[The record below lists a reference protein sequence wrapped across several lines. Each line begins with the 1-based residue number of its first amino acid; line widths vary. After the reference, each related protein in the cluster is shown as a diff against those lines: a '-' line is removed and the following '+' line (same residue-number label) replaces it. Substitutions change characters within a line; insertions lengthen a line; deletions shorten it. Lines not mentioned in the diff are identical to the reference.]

1 MQRINFSFRL
11 IHSFSCLV
19 CFSFLAFAAN
29 VNAEVKTSNNSS
41 LNSSSEALVTTR
53 STTEVV
59 NSSSH
64 LNLPND
70 LRAQTSPDS
79 ISLEVKAADTTQTE
93 AATLERVKQATESLE
108 IKPTDW
114 AYQVLVALSNKY
126 KCGTLPAGN
135 LTLSREEFATS
146 LNSCLVSVEDLV
158 ALDRRKRKR
167 PTIRKRPSVANPSV
181 IAPAIEPEPV
191 VPTAPHVVAPPPPE
205 NTVSQKDLEELK
217 QLTQAFGP
225 ELKALD
231 TRLQAVEAKTAK
243 LETQQF
249 SATTK
254 LNGLAFFNITGTSS
268 ANNLLVETGSRDPVT
283 GQPVVGIAAQP
294 NTTFSNLVWLTLKS
308 SFTGKDLLTTQLA
321 AGNGNSP
328 YNSYNQNSSFG
339 FFNTTGVP
347 FTDRTAGTSSNQVVL
362 GELSYQLPVLDKA
375 SLVVGPVV
383 NFYKYFDDNR
393 FTFPLNGT
401 TSFNSINSTL
411 LSNAKRGAGAIFIT
425 PIGDQFDFRIGY
437 LSEANEFLP
446 GARSASNPAS
456 GLFGGNN
463 ALTAEVGFKPTAN
476 SKIRLLY
483 SRTNLQA
490 VNGLVGGSGA
500 TPSLPG
506 VADDGFGGQ
515 LSNGQSD
522 VLVANFDWLLAKQF
536 GLFGRYGVSTT
547 NLNRVAGGS
556 AGNVT
561 TQTFQI
567 GMAFPDLFKEGALG
581 TLSFVM
587 PFNFTSG
594 RNLLVAGAGNGGIQY
609 DIEAAISLPI
619 DNNITVVPAAYL
631 ILNPNNFTGNS
642 SVFVGNLRVQYSF

>member
-1 MQRINFSFRL
+1 MQRINFNFRL
-11 IHSFSCLV
+11 IQRFSCLV
-19 CFSFLAFAAN
+19 CLSFLAFAAQ
-29 VNAEVKTSNNSS
+29 VNAEGKTSHDSS
-41 LNSSSEALVTTR
+41 LNPTSKDSVITR

-59 NSSSH
+59 TPSSH
-64 LNLPND
+64 LNLPDD
-70 LRAQTSPDS
+70 LSAQTSPDRHN
-79 ISLEVKAADTTQTE
+79 AADTTETDP
-93 AATLERVKQATESLE
+93 ATLERVKQAREALE
-108 IKPTDW
+108 IQPNDW
-114 AYQVLVALSNKY
+114 AYQTLVALSNKY
-126 KCGTLPAGN
+126 KCGQIPTGN
-135 LTLSREEFATS
+135 LTLSRAEFATS
-146 LNSCLVSVEDLV
+146 LNRCLVSMENLV
-158 ALDRRKRKR
+158 ALDRRKRKQ
-167 PTIRKRPSVANPSV
+167 PAIRKRPPVAKPSV
-181 IAPAIEPEPV
+181 VAPAPIEPEPV
-191 VPTAPHVVAPPPPE
+191 VPTTPPVAPPPPE
-205 NTVSQKDLEELK
+205 NTVSQKDLEDLK
-217 QLTQAFGP
+217 QLTQAFGT
-225 ELKALD
+225 ELKAMD
-231 TRLQAVEAKTAK
+231 ARLQAVEAKTAK
-243 LETQQF
+243 LEAQQF

-254 LNGLAFFNITGTSS
+254 LSGLVFFNITGTSS
-268 ANNLLVETGSRDPVT
+268 ADNLLVETGSRNPVT
-283 GQPVVGIAAQP
+283 GQPVVGIAAKP

-328 YNSYNQNSSFG
+328 YNSYNQNSAFG

-347 FTDRTAGTSSNQVVL
+347 FTDQTAGTGSNQVIL
-362 GELSYQLPVLDKA
+362 RELSYQLPVLDKA
-375 SLVVGPVV
+375 SLVVGPMV

-401 TSFNSINSTL
+401 TSFNSINNTL
-411 LSNAKRGAGAIFIT
+411 LSNAKRGAGAVFIT
-425 PIGDQFDFRIGY
+425 PVGDQFDFRVGY
-437 LSEANEFLP
+437 ISEANEFLP
-446 GARSASNPAS
+446 GPRSASNPAS

-463 ALTAEVGFKPTAN
+463 ALTAEVGFKPTDS

-500 TPSLPG
+500 TPSLSG

-522 VLVANFDWLLAKQF
+522 VFAANFDWLLVKQF

-609 DIEAAISLPI
+609 DIEAAVSLPI

-631 ILNPNNFTGNS
+631 ILNPNNFTGNPS
-642 SVFVGNLRVQYSF
+642 IFVGNLRVQYSF

>member
-1 MQRINFSFRL
+1 MKTTNFSYWL
-11 IHSFSCLV
+11 LQKFSCLACLSV
-19 CFSFLAFAAN
+19 LAFAAN
-29 VNAEVKTSNNSS
+29 VNAQVKTSNVKTSVIDRSIAEIVTPSS
-41 LNSSSEALVTTR
+41 D
-53 STTEVV
+53 
-59 NSSSH
+59 
-64 LNLPND
+64 LNLPRN
-70 LRAQTSPDS
+70 LTAQTSPDNNYS
-79 ISLEVKAADTTQTE
+79 SELKAADTTQTDT
-93 AATLERVKQATESLE
+93 ATLDRIEQATKSSE

-114 AYQVLVALSNKY
+114 AYQTLVALSNKY
-126 KCGTLPAGN
+126 QCSRIPTGDR
-135 LTLSREEFATS
+135 TLSREEFAIS
-146 LNSCLVSVEDLV
+146 LNSCLVSMENLV
-158 ALDRRKRKR
+158 ALDRKRNR
-167 PTIRKRPSVANPSV
+167 PAIRKRPPVAKP
-181 IAPAIEPEPV
+181 P
-191 VPTAPHVVAPPPPE
+191 VVAPPPAEPE
-205 NTVSQKDLEELK
+205 SVPTTPLVTPPPPQNSVSQKDLEELK
-217 QLTQAFGP
+217 QLTQAFGT

-231 TRLQAVEAKTAK
+231 TRLQELESKTAK
-243 LETQQF
+243 LEKQQF

-254 LNGLAFFNITGTSS
+254 LSGLVFFNITGTSS
-268 ANNLLVETGSRDPVT
+268 ADNLLVETGSRNPVT
-283 GQPVVGIAAQP
+283 GQPVVGTATKP

-308 SFTGKDLLTTQLA
+308 SFTGKDLLVTQLA

-328 YNSYNQNSSFG
+328 YNNYNQNSSFG

-347 FTDRTAGTSSNQVVL
+347 FTDQTAGTGSNQVVL
-362 GELSYQLPVLDKA
+362 RELSYQLPVLDKA
-375 SLVVGPVV
+375 SLVVGPMV

-393 FTFPLNGT
+393 FTFPLNGA

-411 LSNAKRGAGAIFIT
+411 LTNAKRGAGAVFIT
-425 PIGDQFDFRIGY
+425 PLGDQFDFRIGY

-463 ALTAEVGFKPTAN
+463 ALTAEVGFKPTDN

-483 SRTNLQA
+483 SRTNSQA

-522 VLVANFDWLLAKQF
+522 VLAANFDWLLAKQF

-561 TQTFQI
+561 TQTFQV

-609 DIEAAISLPI
+609 DIEAAVSLPI

-631 ILNPNNFTGNS
+631 ILNPNNFTGNP
-642 SVFVGNLRVQYSF
+642 SVFVGNLRLQYSF

>member
-1 MQRINFSFRL
+1 MQGINFNFRL
-11 IHSFSCLV
+11 IHSFSVLIY
-19 CFSFLAFAAN
+19 FSFLAFATN
-29 VNAEVKTSNNSS
+29 VNAQVKTSNDS
-41 LNSSSEALVTTR
+41 SSSEASLITR

-59 NSSSH
+59 NASSD
-64 LNLPND
+64 LNLPED
-70 LRAQTSPDS
+70 LRVQTSSDS
-79 ISLEVKAADTTQTE
+79 ISLEVKAADTIQTE
-93 AATLERVKQATESLE
+93 TANIERVKQATESLE

-114 AYQVLVALSNKY
+114 AYQTLFALSNKY
-126 KCGTLPAGN
+126 KCGTVPTGN

-146 LNSCLVSVEDLV
+146 LSSCLVSMEGLV
-158 ALDRRKRKR
+158 ALDRRKRKG
-167 PTIRKRPSVANPSV
+167 PAIRKRPPVAKPPV
-181 IAPAIEPEPV
+181 AAPAPIEPEPV
-191 VPTAPHVVAPPPPE
+191 VPITPPVAPPPPE

-217 QLTQAFGP
+217 QLTQAFST

-231 TRLQAVEAKTAK
+231 TRLQTVEAKTAK

-294 NTTFSNLVWLTLKS
+294 NTTYSNLVWLTLKS

-347 FTDRTAGTSSNQVVL
+347 FTDQTAGTTSNQVVL
-362 GELSYQLPVLDKA
+362 RELSYQVPVLDKA
-375 SLVVGPVV
+375 SLVVGPMV

-411 LSNAKRGAGAIFIT
+411 LSNAKRGAGAVFIT
-425 PIGDQFDFRIGY
+425 PVGDQLDFRIGY

-463 ALTAEVGFKPTAN
+463 ALTAEVGFKPTDS

-500 TPSLPG
+500 TPSLSG
-506 VADDGFGGQ
+506 VADDGLGGP

-522 VLVANFDWLLAKQF
+522 VLSANFDWLLAKQF

-556 AGNVT
+556 AGSVS

-609 DIEAAISLPI
+609 DIEAAVSLPI

-631 ILNPNNFTGNS
+631 ILNPNNFTGNP